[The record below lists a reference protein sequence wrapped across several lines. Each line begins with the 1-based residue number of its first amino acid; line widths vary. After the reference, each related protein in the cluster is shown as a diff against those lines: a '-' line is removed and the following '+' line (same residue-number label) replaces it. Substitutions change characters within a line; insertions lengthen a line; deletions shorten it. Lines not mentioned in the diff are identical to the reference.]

1 MKNAFET
8 SGSSPSNSKSRCEN
22 CGIKVRLP
30 QPEQWVK
37 FIAAADAKVYKIHPD
52 HLQMAQY
59 RGLIKTVLGK
69 APFSE
74 KHCDLCCSMLAAVCL
89 PHFARA
95 QEEFERE
102 NLRLF
107 TIRPPS
113 V

>member
-8 SGSSPSNSKSRCEN
+8 SESSPSNSKSRCEN
-22 CGIKVRLP
+22 CGIEMRLP
-30 QPEQWVK
+30 RPEQWVK

-52 HLQMAQY
+52 HLQMAQD
-59 RGLIKTVLGK
+59 RGLVKAVLGK
-69 APFSE
+69 VPFSDV
-74 KHCDLCCSMLAAVCL
+74 HCDVCSSILASVCL

-95 QEEFERE
+95 QEDFEKE

-113 V
+113 A